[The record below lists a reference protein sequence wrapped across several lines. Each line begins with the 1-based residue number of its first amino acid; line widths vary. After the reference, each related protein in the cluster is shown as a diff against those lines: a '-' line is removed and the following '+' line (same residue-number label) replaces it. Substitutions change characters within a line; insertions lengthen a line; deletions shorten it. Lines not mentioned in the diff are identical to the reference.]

1 MDVDALIRD
10 MDLYENLE
18 DMVREGID
26 QGLIEAKG
34 QKQGH
39 QTYGLTAKGRKLV
52 QVSNLRPFLDVPDA

>member
-1 MDVDALIRD
+1 
-10 MDLYENLE
+10 MDLHENLE